1 MPLSSAVLMTTTTT
15 TTERSRPRLSDPYAS
30 LTTHIRKDTKM
41 GEDIMCDL
49 WFESQY
55 EVPEFDPWEAE
66 AEVIMAQWDE
76 PDFF

>member
-1 MPLSSAVLMTTTTT
+1 MGRAG
-15 TTERSRPRLSDPYAS
+15 RLSDPYAT
-30 LTTHIRKDTKM
+30 LTIVTIRKVEIM

-55 EVPEFDPWEAE
+55 EVQDIYWEAE
-66 AEVIMAQWDE
+66 AEVIMAHYDE

>member
-1 MPLSSAVLMTTTTT
+1 MRRAGWL
-15 TTERSRPRLSDPYAS
+15 LSDPYAT
-30 LTTHIRKDTKM
+30 LTMVTIRKVEIM

-55 EVPEFDPWEAE
+55 EVQDIYWEAE
-66 AEVIMAQWDE
+66 AEVIMAHYDE

>member
-1 MPLSSAVLMTTTTT
+1 VVNVRPLCYDYDVT
-15 TTERSRPRLSDPYAS
+15 
-30 LTTHIRKDTKM
+30 IRKVEIM

-55 EVPEFDPWEAE
+55 EIQDIYWEAE
-66 AEVIMAQWDE
+66 AEVIMAHYDE

>member
-1 MPLSSAVLMTTTTT
+1 MRRAGWL
-15 TTERSRPRLSDPYAS
+15 LSDPYAM
-30 LTTHIRKDTKM
+30 LTIVTIRKVEIM

-55 EVPEFDPWEAE
+55 EVQDIYWEAE
-66 AEVIMAQWDE
+66 AEVIMAHYDE

>member
-1 MPLSSAVLMTTTTT
+1 MRRAGWL
-15 TTERSRPRLSDPYAS
+15 LSDPYAM
-30 LTTHIRKDTKM
+30 LTIVTIRKVEIM

-55 EVPEFDPWEAE
+55 EVQNIYWEAE
-66 AEVIMAQWDE
+66 AEVIMAHYDE

>member
-1 MPLSSAVLMTTTTT
+1 
-15 TTERSRPRLSDPYAS
+15 
-30 LTTHIRKDTKM
+30 M

-55 EVPEFDPWEAE
+55 EVQDIYWEAG